1 MYKLALFIASVMTL
15 SWFFAGWRQVQEA
28 FNLPN
33 CLLLSGG
40 TLSTIFLLGVQ
51 GYWVYFEE
59 KQKGTLKKRI
69 ALFETIHEALNARQ
83 ASGRD
88 CKKA

>member
-1 MYKLALFIASVMTL
+1 MFIASVMTL
-15 SWFFAGWRQVQEA
+15 SWFFAGYRQVQEA
-28 FNLPN
+28 GQLPDW
-33 CLLLSGG
+33 LLLIAG
-40 TLSTIFLLGVQ
+40 TLSTVMLLGIQ

-69 ALFETIHEALNARQ
+69 ALFETIHEKLGARQ
-83 ASGRD
+83 VSGRD